1 MIASKRLPKLALLL
15 CCMPLV
21 ITAASAAS
29 RREVVKLP
37 VPAMMIYPGDKIEE
51 GMLREHGFFK
61 KSVAQLS
68 IVSRMQDVVGLEA
81 RRTLFPGKPIPKNA
95 VQDPVVV
102 KRGSSVLLV
111 FKEEGL
117 EIRAIVEAQES
128 GAIGANIRARN
139 PDTGLSVLGKVQED
153 GSLLAEGE

>member
-1 MIASKRLPKLALLL
+1 MTALKRLHNLALLI
-15 CCMPLV
+15 CCVLLSL
-21 ITAASAAS
+21 TAASAAGQ
-29 RREVVKLP
+29 REVVKLP
-37 VPAMMIYPGDKIEE
+37 VPAMMIYPGDQIEE

-68 IVSRMQDVVGLEA
+68 IVHRMQDVIGLEA

-95 VQDPVVV
+95 IQDPVVV
-102 KRGSSVLLV
+102 RRGSSVLLV

-128 GAIGANIRARN
+128 GAVGSNIRARN
-139 PDTGLSVLGKVQED
+139 PDTGLSVLGRVQED

>member
-1 MIASKRLPKLALLL
+1 MSASKHLQSLILLTLFLPM
-15 CCMPLV
+15 C

-51 GMLREHGFFK
+51 GMLREHGFI
-61 KSVAQLS
+61 KSTVAQLS
-68 IVSRMQDVVGLEA
+68 IANRMEDVVGLEA
-81 RRTLFPGKPIPKNA
+81 RRTLFPGKPIPINA

-102 KRGSSVLLV
+102 QRGSSVLLV
-111 FKEEGL
+111 FKENGL

-128 GAIGANIRARN
+128 GSVGANIRARN
-139 PDTGLSVLGKVQED
+139 PDTGLSVMGKVQAD

>member
-1 MIASKRLPKLALLL
+1 MNATKRFIRAAVLL
-15 CCMPLV
+15 CCVSLSS
-21 ITAASAAS
+21 TAAPAAGG
-29 RREVVKLP
+29 REVVKLP
-37 VPAMMIYPGDKIEE
+37 VPAMMIYPGDTIEA
-51 GMLREHGFFK
+51 GMLREHGFYA

-68 IVSRMQDVVGLEA
+68 VVHRMENVVGLEA
-81 RRTLFPGKPIPKNA
+81 RRTLFPGKPIPNNA
-95 VQDPVVV
+95 VQEPVVV

-111 FKEEGL
+111 FKENGL

-128 GAIGANIRARN
+128 GSIGTNIRVRN